1 MEKFDFDKCNYINN
15 PFVFY
20 ILRNCITYLN
30 SLKKIISIFPKYNH
44 IKLPIRNRIPHSVQ
58 HNRMHKM
65 DYNNMLI
72 LFENQFNPIN
82 SIISKSEYVRVH
94 CFIFGVGYKILG
106 VGSEV
111 QCQWMVS
118 RLLVFRFAAF
128 IFVYISIFIPI
139 VLIVLHF
146 KRIKMVQ

>member
-1 MEKFDFDKCNYINN
+1 MEKYDFDECNYFSN

-20 ILRNCITYLN
+20 ILWNCITYLN
-30 SLKKIISIFPKYNH
+30 SLNKVISIFPKHNH
-44 IKLPIRNRIPHSVQ
+44 IKLPIRNRIPYSIQ

-65 DYNNMLI
+65 DNNNMLI

-82 SIISKSEYVRVH
+82 FIISKSEYVRVH

-106 VGSEV
+106 IGSQV

-118 RLLVFRFAAF
+118 RLLVFRFATF
-128 IFVYISIFIPI
+128 IFVYISIYIPI
-139 VLIVLHF
+139 LLIILHF